1 MMTSSKISWSQS
13 RNQYLVLKLCK
24 LDKTNGQSIDAPST
38 NRKHILYAVSDL
50 SVRRGRS
57 DLPSVHRVG
66 EYGSGLRVLP
76 NVARRLMNTCEELIK
91 QVLAK
96 VK

>member
-1 MMTSSKISWSQS
+1 MTSSKISWSRS

-24 LDKTNGQSIDAPST
+24 LEKPSEQINT
-38 NRKHILYAVSDL
+38 SPVANHKHLLYPTTDL
-50 SVRRGRS
+50 SVRRGQPA
-57 DLPSVHRVG
+57 LPSTDCVVQC
-66 EYGSGLRVLP
+66 GSGLRVFP
-76 NVARRLMNTCEELIK
+76 NVARKLMNTCEELIK